1 MQMMRT
7 IPWHRAK
14 RNTAVLTSLAGLTL
28 LGAVPLFA
36 QEVPGGEV
44 LAGPIYLMFATL
56 VFSYVYLAL
65 ALQTIA
71 RKTSTANG
79 WWAWIPIL
87 QIVLSLKVA
96 RKPIWWIVLF
106 LIPILNIVMIVL
118 VSMGIAE
125 ARNKPRWVVRAL
137 IPLVNIVI
145 IVLTLTA
152 TVEVRE
158 KPGWWIFSIIIP
170 ILYLIIPSYL
180 AWSK

>member
-1 MQMMRT
+1 MTT
-7 IPWHRAK
+7 IPWHRPK
-14 RNTAVLTSLAGLTL
+14 PITAAVTSLAGLTL
-28 LGAVPLFA
+28 LAAVPLFA
-36 QEVPGGEV
+36 QEVPGGEA
-44 LAGPIYLMFATL
+44 LAGPIYLMLATMVFA
-56 VFSYVYLAL
+56 YICLAL

-71 RKTSTANG
+71 RKTNTANA

-87 QIVLSLKVA
+87 QIILSLKVA
-96 RKPIWWIVLF
+96 RKPVWWILLC

-125 ARNKPRWVVRAL
+125 VRNKPRWVVRLL

-158 KPGWWIFSIIIP
+158 KPGWWVFSLIIP
-170 ILYLIIPSYL
+170 VLYLIIPSYL